1 VLVLLEALNHLES
14 TNPKE
19 LEFLTGLV
27 WDILFDVENCG
38 EHVFLSDSLPAVQ
51 KRRYFAKTSY
61 TSEKR
66 REKAEA
72 KEKRWHEDF
81 TSTL

>member
-1 VLVLLEALNHLES
+1 
-14 TNPKE
+14 
-19 LEFLTGLV
+19 
-27 WDILFDVENCG
+27 VENCG
-38 EHVFLSDSLPAVQ
+38 EHVFLSGSLPAAQ
-51 KRRYFAKTSY
+51 NRRYFTKTSY